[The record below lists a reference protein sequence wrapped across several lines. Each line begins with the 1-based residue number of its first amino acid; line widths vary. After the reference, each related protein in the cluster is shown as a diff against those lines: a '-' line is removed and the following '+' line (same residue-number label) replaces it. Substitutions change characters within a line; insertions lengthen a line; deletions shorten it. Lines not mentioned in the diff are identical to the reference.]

1 MIYAGR
7 VCVTTGWIA
16 RRVGVHP
23 ATVWRWLQNQRGRPK
38 LTVYEVPNA
47 AGLVRRYVPLD
58 ELSGDTF
65 NAMVAETAADKLAER
80 AEKREKRV
88 D

>member
-1 MIYAGR
+1 MVYAGR

-16 RRVGVHP
+16 RRVGVTSE
-23 ATVWRWLQNQRGRPK
+23 TVRVWLRDQKGRDR

-47 AGLVRRYVPLD
+47 AGLIRRYVPLD
-58 ELSGDTF
+58 ELSGDIF
-65 NAMVAETAADKLAER
+65 HAMVAETAADKLAER
-80 AEKREKRV
+80 AEKRKKRV